1 VSSTTCI
8 VIEQL
13 ASNKQTLRNFIF
25 SVKYYLDHSIC
36 EPHNLSEIFLKGE
49 VPRTKL
55 VLGEGKLK
63 NMATTDI
70 TMEQL
75 LAEAPV
81 GAMQSGDVVEGTVI
95 AAEKHEVWLD
105 LGPRGTGLVVG
116 REIEHSQD
124 IKAGDVISASVLDP
138 EDDRGYAILSLKKV
152 AKEQGWTSLEE
163 RHGKG
168 DVFTVQAFDANK
180 GGLLIEVD
188 GIRGFLPVSQLSAEN
203 YPRVS
208 GADKDEIL
216 HRLNSLV
223 GKPLEVR
230 VLDINRRD
238 NKLILSEKAAKRE
251 DTESKVSKL
260 TVGDTIEGVAT
271 GVVDFGI
278 FVNVNGIEGLV
289 HISEIAWDRVDNPS
303 SYVKVGDKVKAKII
317 SIDRDKLS
325 LSMKQ
330 LLADPWI
337 KDAAKYK
344 VGDEVEGKITRIT
357 PFGAFVQVTPAIE
370 ALVHISEL
378 ADQHVED
385 PAALVKLGETKK
397 FRIIAIDAEAHKL
410 SLSLKSPR
418 KTKGDDK

>member
-1 VSSTTCI
+1 
-8 VIEQL
+8 
-13 ASNKQTLRNFIF
+13 
-25 SVKYYLDHSIC
+25 
-36 EPHNLSEIFLKGE
+36 
-49 VPRTKL
+49 
-55 VLGEGKLK
+55 
-63 NMATTDI
+63 
-70 TMEQL
+70 MEQL

-81 GAMQSGDVVEGTVI
+81 GGMTAGDVVEGTVI

-105 LGPRGTGLVVG
+105 LGVRGTGLVVG

-124 IKAGDVISASVLDP
+124 IKPGDVISASVLDP

-152 AKEQGWTSLEE
+152 AKEKGWESLEA
-163 RHGKG
+163 RHTAGE
-168 DVFTVQAFDANK
+168 VFGVSAFDANK

-216 HRLNSLV
+216 HRLNGLV
-223 GKPLEVR
+223 GKTLNVR

-251 DTESKVSKL
+251 DTESKVAKL
-260 TVGDTIEGVAT
+260 AVGDTIEGIAT

-278 FVNVNGIEGLV
+278 FVNVDGIEGLV

-303 SYVKVGDKVKAKII
+303 RYVKVGDKVKAKII
-317 SIDRDKLS
+317 AIDRDKLS

-330 LLADPWI
+330 LLEDPWL

-378 ADQHVED
+378 ADTHVED
-385 PAALVKLGETKK
+385 PSALVKLGETKK
-397 FRIIAIDAEAHKL
+397 FRIIAIDPEAHKL
-410 SLSLKSPR
+410 SLSLKSR
-418 KTKGDDK
+418 KAGKKDDDK

>member
-1 VSSTTCI
+1 
-8 VIEQL
+8 
-13 ASNKQTLRNFIF
+13 
-25 SVKYYLDHSIC
+25 
-36 EPHNLSEIFLKGE
+36 
-49 VPRTKL
+49 
-55 VLGEGKLK
+55 
-63 NMATTDI
+63 MATKVQELS
-70 TMEQL
+70 MEEL
-75 LAEAPV
+75 LAETPV
-81 GAMQSGDVVEGTVI
+81 AAMTTGDVIEGTVI

-105 LGPRGTGLVVG
+105 LGARGTGLVVG
-116 REIEHSQD
+116 REIESTQD
-124 IKAGDVISASVLDP
+124 IKPGDIISASVLDP

-152 AKEQGWTSLEE
+152 AKEKGWESLEE
-163 RHGKG
+163 RFSAGE
-168 DVFTVQAFDANK
+168 VFPVTAFDANK

-216 HRLNSLV
+216 HRLNSLI
-223 GKPLEVR
+223 GKSLSVR
-230 VLDINRRD
+230 VLDVNRRD

-251 DTESKVSKL
+251 DTEGKVAKM
-260 TVGDTIEGVAT
+260 TTGDTVTGVAT

-278 FVNVNGIEGLV
+278 FVNVDGVEGLV

-303 SYVKVGDKVKAKII
+303 TYVKVGDKVEAKII

-330 LLADPWI
+330 LTPDPWLR
-337 KDAAKYK
+337 DAVKYK

-357 PFGAFVQVTPAIE
+357 PFGAFVQVTPSIE

-378 ADQHVED
+378 ADTHVED
-385 PAALVKLGETKK
+385 PSTLVKMGETKK
-397 FRIIAIDAEAHKL
+397 FRIIAIDPEAHKL

-418 KTKGDDK
+418 KAVKSTEDEAK

>member
-1 VSSTTCI
+1 MAGAGETCK
-8 VIEQL
+8 VM
-13 ASNKQTLRNFIF
+13 AA
-25 SVKYYLDHSIC
+25 
-36 EPHNLSEIFLKGE
+36 
-49 VPRTKL
+49 TK
-55 VLGEGKLK
+55 
-63 NMATTDI
+63 DI
-70 TMEQL
+70 TMEEL
-75 LAEAPV
+75 LNAAPV
-81 GAMQSGDVVEGTVI
+81 GAMQTGDVVEGTVI

-124 IKAGDVISASVLDP
+124 IKPGDLISASVLDP
-138 EDDRGYAILSLKKV
+138 EDDHGYAILSLKKV
-152 AKEQGWTSLEE
+152 AKEQGWASLEE
-163 RHGKG
+163 RHAKG
-168 DVFTVQAFDANK
+168 DVFTVNAFDANK

-216 HRLNSLV
+216 HRLNALV

-260 TVGDTIEGVAT
+260 TVGDVVEGVAT

-278 FVNVNGIEGLV
+278 FVNVNSIEGLV
-289 HISEIAWDRVDNPS
+289 HISEIAWDRVDNPA

-330 LLADPWI
+330 LMSDPWI
-337 KDAAKYK
+337 KDAAQYK

-357 PFGAFVQVTPAIE
+357 PFGAFVQVTPSIE

-385 PAALVKLGETKK
+385 PSALVKLGETKK
-397 FRIIAIDAEAHKL
+397 FRIIAIDPEAHKL
-410 SLSLKSPR
+410 SLSLKSSR
-418 KTKGDDK
+418 KSGKASEEK

>member
-1 VSSTTCI
+1 
-8 VIEQL
+8 
-13 ASNKQTLRNFIF
+13 
-25 SVKYYLDHSIC
+25 
-36 EPHNLSEIFLKGE
+36 
-49 VPRTKL
+49 
-55 VLGEGKLK
+55 
-63 NMATTDI
+63 MANTNEI

-81 GAMQSGDVVEGTVI
+81 AAMAAGDVIEGTVI

-105 LGPRGTGLVVG
+105 LGARGTGLVVG

-124 IKAGDVISASVLDP
+124 INPGDIISASVLDP

-152 AKEQGWTSLEE
+152 AKEKGWESLEE
-163 RHGKG
+163 RLNKG
-168 DVFTVQAFDANK
+168 EVFGVTAFDANK

-223 GKPLEVR
+223 GKTLEVR
-230 VLDINRRD
+230 VLDLNRRD

-251 DTESKVSKL
+251 DTESKVSKMK
-260 TVGDTIEGVAT
+260 VGDTVEGVAT

-278 FVNVNGIEGLV
+278 FVNVNGVEGLV

-303 SYVKVGDKVKAKII
+303 SYVKVGDKVSAKII

-337 KDAAKYK
+337 KDAAKYG

-357 PFGAFVQVTPAIE
+357 PFGAFVQVTSAIE

-378 ADQHVED
+378 SDSHVED
-385 PAALVKLGETKK
+385 PSTLVKLGETKK
-397 FRIIAIDAEAHKL
+397 FRIIAIDPESHKL
-410 SLSLKSPR
+410 SLSLKNPKKASASE
-418 KTKGDDK
+418 K

>member
-1 VSSTTCI
+1 M
-8 VIEQL
+8 EELL
-13 ASNKQTLRNFIF
+13 AS
-25 SVKYYLDHSIC
+25 
-36 EPHNLSEIFLKGE
+36 
-49 VPRTKL
+49 
-55 VLGEGKLK
+55 
-63 NMATTDI
+63 
-70 TMEQL
+70 
-75 LAEAPV
+75 APV
-81 GAMQSGDVVEGTVI
+81 GSMMVGDVVEGTVI

-105 LGPRGTGLVVG
+105 LGARGTGLVVG

-124 IKAGDVISASVLDP
+124 IKPGDVISASVLDP
-138 EDDRGYAILSLKKV
+138 EDESGYAVLSLKKV
-152 AKEQGWTSLEE
+152 AKEKGWESLED
-163 RHGKG
+163 RFNAG
-168 DVFTVQAFDANK
+168 DVFSVTAFDANK

-223 GKPLEVR
+223 GKPLTVR

-251 DTESKVSKL
+251 DTEGKVAKM
-260 TVGDTIEGVAT
+260 TVGDTVTGVAT

-278 FVNVNGIEGLV
+278 FVNVDGVEGLV

-303 SYVKVGDKVKAKII
+303 SYVKVGDKVEAKII

-330 LLADPWI
+330 LLADPWL

-344 VGDEVEGKITRIT
+344 LGDEVEGKITRIT
-357 PFGAFVQVTPAIE
+357 PFGAFVQVTSSIE

-378 ADQHVED
+378 ADTHVED
-385 PAALVKLGETKK
+385 PNTLVKLGETKK

-410 SLSLKSPR
+410 SLSLKSP
-418 KTKGDDK
+418 KKAKADDTEAK